1 MVTLA
6 NINNNVRATHP
17 MMGGNDGRRRQESG
31 KGFREIPPDL
41 PQCRLVPLGVLWVVS
56 PMENPNDT
64 LAMTA
69 ARCSAGHHSS
79 SATWTSGTSTQRA
92 ISVLLLQHPHVY
104 SCRHYREDESES
116 RPSLGNQQRSAH
128 SRKKI
133 GVHTSQHST
142 DNSWDSRSCTAAT
155 ATTTGIG
162 SST

>member
-79 SATWTSGTSTQRA
+79 SATWASGTSTQRA
-92 ISVLLLQHPHVY
+92 ISDLLLQHPHVY
-104 SCRHYREDESES
+104 SCRHYGEDENER
-116 RPSLGNQQRSAH
+116 RPSLEKPATKCTLSQKNRSAH
-128 SRKKI
+128 QPAQRRKQLGQPKL
-133 GVHTSQHST
+133 
-142 DNSWDSRSCTAAT
+142 
-155 ATTTGIG
+155 
-162 SST
+162 